1 MTIGIRWHWADSTPL
16 HCPSMNTEGIL
27 FVDDERSSH
36 RYFVRAFENA
46 YPVHCAACAEEALR
60 IMHTQND
67 IAVVVS
73 DHRMAGTNGIDLL
86 EEIGRKF
93 PKVIRILTTAYTEVG
108 LLIAAINRGIAFA
121 FIAKPWDLPSL
132 VETVK
137 RGHHAYREKKTP
149 SPDDVTET
157 RIIGTVASELSHYL
171 NNTLFPISL
180 YLDQIE
186 GAHSGSVDS
195 QTPFSNHPPSRHLRQ
210 HLRQLSEFLE
220 NMARIETFCKD
231 SLMETFDPGEW
242 FGNLSKVWEPMFS
255 QRGISFTSA
264 VAPNLRVFTADRQKL
279 TTLLRLLFAEALA
292 SLTKGALL
300 HLSLLQSSDTL
311 SIVMEDNIPL
321 RGDRPKTDYL
331 KPFQARS
338 GNPKDPA
345 VFLHCAQRIV
355 NSCGG
360 WTSVGP
366 GSLDG
371 TRFTFTI
378 PESKN
383 DCCREAAVPCLPE
396 ERLTD
401 TIVQ

>member
-1 MTIGIRWHWADSTPL
+1 
-16 HCPSMNTEGIL
+16 MNTEGIL

-60 IMHTQND
+60 IMHTKND
-67 IAVVVS
+67 IAVVV
-73 DHRMAGTNGIDLL
+73 
-86 EEIGRKF
+86 
-93 PKVIRILTTAYTEVG
+93 
-108 LLIAAINRGIAFA
+108 
-121 FIAKPWDLPSL
+121 
-132 VETVK
+132 
-137 RGHHAYREKKTP
+137 
-149 SPDDVTET
+149 
-157 RIIGTVASELSHYL
+157 
-171 NNTLFPISL
+171 
-180 YLDQIE
+180 
-186 GAHSGSVDS
+186 
-195 QTPFSNHPPSRHLRQ
+195 
-210 HLRQLSEFLE
+210 
-220 NMARIETFCKD
+220 
-231 SLMETFDPGEW
+231 
-242 FGNLSKVWEPMFS
+242 
-255 QRGISFTSA
+255 
-264 VAPNLRVFTADRQKL
+264 
-279 TTLLRLLFAEALA
+279 
-292 SLTKGALL
+292 
-300 HLSLLQSSDTL
+300 
-311 SIVMEDNIPL
+311 
-321 RGDRPKTDYL
+321 
-331 KPFQARS
+331 QARS